1 MNKHDIDPDPQLSE
15 EQDLAVSN
23 HTELQI
29 EEIDNLLFDSTS
41 ANFKKVAM
49 VVGSAMMEAKNKYQG
64 VPDLYFA
71 QRIRELVANG
81 TLESQGF
88 LANMRYSEVRRTS

>member
-1 MNKHDIDPDPQLSE
+1 MNKHDLKPDPELSQ
-15 EQDLAVSN
+15 EQISVVKNLTDIQV
-23 HTELQI
+23 
-29 EEIDNLLFDSTS
+29 EEIDSLLLNSTS
-41 ANFKKVAM
+41 IHFKKVAM

>member
-15 EQDLAVSN
+15 EQDLAVGN
-23 HTELQI
+23 LTELQI

-49 VVGSAMMEAKNKYQG
+49 VVGSAMEKAKSSFQG
-64 VPDLYFA
+64 IPDLYFA
-71 QRIRELVANG
+71 QRIRQMVANG

-88 LANMRYSEVRRTS
+88 LANMRYSEVRRAA

>member
-1 MNKHDIDPDPQLSE
+1 MDKHDLRPDPELSQ
-15 EQDLAVSN
+15 EQVNVVKNLN
-23 HTELQI
+23 EIQI
-29 EEIDNLLFDSTS
+29 EEIDSLLFSSTS
-41 ANFKKVAM
+41 GHFKKVAM
-49 VVGSAMMEAKNKYQG
+49 VVGSAMLEAKNKYQG

-71 QRIRELVANG
+71 QRIREMVANG

>member
-1 MNKHDIDPDPQLSE
+1 M
-15 EQDLAVSN
+15 
-23 HTELQI
+23 
-29 EEIDNLLFDSTS
+29 
-41 ANFKKVAM
+41 AM

-88 LANMRYSEVRRTS
+88 LANMRYSEVRRIS